1 LLVALGARVLAGT
14 PEIDVLRVRAEQG
27 YAAAKYKLGF
37 MYANGTGIS
46 QDDGEARRR
55 YQLAAD

>member
-1 LLVALGARVLAGT
+1 MLAGT